1 MKKPLSEYFS
11 LNRRYSRSINL
22 ERDLEKIDALAGY
35 ILTERSVD
43 ALRRI
48 LAGLTS
54 EQSPRAWTLTSVY
67 GTGKSA
73 FAHFLASLCA
83 PQTSQMRRDA
93 LESASAARAALGSE
107 YSVLNESI
115 PSQGLFRAVAT
126 AQREPLSNTIVRA
139 LERGAELFWS
149 PQERSKLGVAR
160 KLVDKAGLVA
170 TGTTVNSQ
178 EIPKLVQEVA
188 LSASTGVLLIIDEL
202 GKNLE
207 FAVQN
212 QGAED
217 LYLLQQLAELPKT
230 SGSQVY
236 IVGLLH
242 QAFADYGERLASVQR
257 NEWGKIQGRF
267 EDIPFRDSPT
277 QMMRLIGQAIDQSQ
291 AEAFHCAIHNQ
302 AVEWFECLPSDLKDD
317 VTPQVLAAAYP
328 LHPISALVLPML
340 CTRYAQNDRSLFTF
354 LTSAEPY
361 SFKNFLEE
369 TTTVEG
375 VALPTLK
382 LERVYDY
389 FIEAVGMGLASRPN
403 LQRWVEI
410 QDLITDAKRLDA
422 DSLRVLKT
430 IGILNL
436 VTTTGALRATRA
448 LVTLAMCNSASDS
461 TSSHWEQVIESL
473 LQKGVITHRRQLD
486 ELRIWQGSDFNVNLE
501 LTAYVEKERSPL
513 VNLLSAIRPL
523 TPIVAQRHSY
533 KTGTLR
539 YFERRYLDGL
549 EDLTKVRCFSDD
561 CDGLVGY
568 WVDERHPTHIPFQT
582 ADGKPLIV
590 LCAAQLD
597 LLRIRAKEFAALKK
611 ILTSAPELQTD
622 GVARR
627 EVRYRLVQA
636 EQFLDET
643 QCQAFDIAANQSRCW
658 IQGKQETIQ
667 HITDFNA
674 KLSDVCDEV
683 YSQGLILW
691 NELINRRELTSQGAK
706 ARRELIEA
714 MLEHPEQ
721 ERLSLQGY
729 GPEVSMYFS
738 VLGETG
744 IHRAVEGDWGF
755 YPPLEKSGVL
765 SIWQAIDDFC
775 ISASE
780 KQQTLDNL
788 YQRLEAPPY
797 GVKRGAIPVLLAA
810 VLLYHVDDIGV
821 YKEGT
826 FVPVLGAEHFE
837 LLVKDPSRFAVKY
850 FEVVGLRSQ
859 VFKELEAILRSPNA
873 TIPAGVRN
881 ATLLTVV
888 RPLFQFVKKLPAYTK
903 KTKHL
908 SAEALSVLQILQQ
921 APEPDELLFTALP
934 KACGLAPIGT
944 DEGDDGTTAKTLRK
958 KLVSALREIQ
968 TAYDELLSKFDTLRP
983 KGAEILCS

>member
-1 MKKPLSEYFS
+1 MKKPLSQYFS

-22 ERDLEKIDALAGY
+22 ERDLERIEALKGY

-54 EQSPRAWTLTSVY
+54 EQSNCAWTLTSVY

-83 PQTSQMRRDA
+83 PQTSQMRCDA
-93 LESASAARAALGSE
+93 LEIAREASSALGSE

-139 LERGAELFWS
+139 LKRGAELFWS
-149 PQERSKLGVAR
+149 TSEQNKLDVAR
-160 KLVDKAGLVA
+160 KLVDYSTQVA
-170 TGTTVNSQ
+170 TQQTVNSK
-178 EIPKLVQEVA
+178 EIPKLVQEVVEA
-188 LSASTGVLLIIDEL
+188 TSTGILLIIDEL

-207 FAVQN
+207 YAVQN

-230 SGSQVY
+230 SGKQVY

-242 QAFADYGERLASVQR
+242 ASFADYGERLASVQR
-257 NEWGKIQGRF
+257 NEWAKIQGRF

-277 QMMRLIGQAIDQSQ
+277 QMIRLIGQAIDQSQ
-291 AEAFHCAIHNQ
+291 AETFHPAIHNQ
-302 AVEWFECLPSDLKDD
+302 AVEWFECLPSDIKDD

-369 TTTVEG
+369 TTVVAGAPVGVEE
-375 VALPTLK
+375 AMPSLK
-382 LERVYDY
+382 LEQVYDY

-403 LQRWVEI
+403 MQRWVEI

-436 VTTTGALRATRA
+436 VTTTGAIRATRA
-448 LVTLAMCNSASDS
+448 LVTSSMCSHASDNNK
-461 TSSHWEQVIESL
+461 SHWEQVIEGL
-473 LQKGVITHRRQLD
+473 LQKGIITHRRQLD
-486 ELRIWQGSDFNVNLE
+486 ELRIWMGSDFNVDLE
-501 LTAYVEKERSPL
+501 LTDYVEKERSPL
-513 VNLLSAIRPL
+513 LSLLSAIRPL

-539 YFERRYLDGL
+539 YFERRYLNGL
-549 EDLTKVRCFSDD
+549 EDLTKVRCSLND

-568 WVDERHPTHIPFQT
+568 WVDERQPDSVPRFT

-636 EQFLDET
+636 EQYLDET
-643 QCQAFDIAANQSRCW
+643 LSSAFDIAANQSRCW
-658 IQGKQETIQ
+658 IQGKQEIIQ
-667 HITDFNA
+667 HVTDFNA

-683 YSQGLILW
+683 YNQGLVLW
-691 NELINRRELTSQGAK
+691 NELINRRELTTQGAK

-714 MLEHPEQ
+714 MLKHPIQ

-729 GPEVSMYFS
+729 GPQVSMYFS

-744 IHRAVEGDWGF
+744 IHRAVDAPNVANATLSGDWDF
-755 YPPLEKSGVL
+755 YPPIEKSGVL
-765 SIWQAIDDFC
+765 NIWQAIDDFC
-775 ISASE
+775 ISARE
-780 KQQTLDNL
+780 KQ
-788 YQRLEAPPY
+788 P
-797 GVKRGAIPVLLAA
+797 
-810 VLLYHVDDIGV
+810 
-821 YKEGT
+821 
-826 FVPVLGAEHFE
+826 
-837 LLVKDPSRFAVKY
+837 LV
-850 FEVVGLRSQ
+850 Q
-859 VFKELEAILRSPNA
+859 NILS
-873 TIPAGVRN
+873 
-881 ATLLTVV
+881 
-888 RPLFQFVKKLPAYTK
+888 F
-903 KTKHL
+903 
-908 SAEALSVLQILQQ
+908 
-921 APEPDELLFTALP
+921 
-934 KACGLAPIGT
+934 
-944 DEGDDGTTAKTLRK
+944 
-958 KLVSALREIQ
+958 
-968 TAYDELLSKFDTLRP
+968 
-983 KGAEILCS
+983 